1 MKGGGGEVEKRK
13 DQGEESSSNRDEAR
27 SPPRYINFH
36 RSRSLRAFFTIT
48 HPFYPRLPILYN
60 SRDVPRNNNFS
71 PSLQN
76 SLSLIS
82 RNETSNFFRPL
93 HLLSLSV
100 PAETADKMASRDVSF
115 VLVSPPTFAKSL
127 YEFLRLARPIYR
139 YSRETAKQVPP
150 PILSPF
156 ERLPPPIKPRE
167 LLFSRPVST
176 AVVLWPKYR
185 CGLNIFLLSPP
196 HRDFFYISQTFYNR
210 KGYCWK
216 GISLSIDRGTNRYG
230 NHFFSPPLLQRYCK
244 IFSFEIFRE
253 DRFIPGL
260 FVRLP
265 RVISNVL
272 ALSTERLGRGLGW
285 ISWTWFAGNFGWST
299 AATGNL
305 ATSDASCLPV
315 ETSQISPSSSSSSVL
330 PLSSSSASD
339 RPLPSTPPF
348 LYRACPRHR
357 HLHLDFFFFFSFF
370 SLQKFSLVLSPPQR
384 LGFSRRKKN
393 LAKRIFFENKKISVA
408 W

>member
-1 MKGGGGEVEKRK
+1 MRLWKKTGISIFPLPLWLSSNLNIFDRSILGAASRIGDSFRFEINISPRWNARWKGGVERWRSGRIKEKRVLRIETK
-13 DQGEESSSNRDEAR
+13 RALLLGTLIFIVAEVCAR
-27 SPPRYINFH
+27 FLQSHTLSTLASP
-36 RSRSLRAFFTIT
+36 SFTIPAT
-48 HPFYPRLPILYN
+48 SLETTIFPR
-60 SRDVPRNNNFS
+60 
-71 PSLQN
+71 PSKTL
-76 SLSLIS
+76 SLFLIS

-216 GISLSIDRGTNRYG
+216 GISFSIDRGIVTG
-230 NHFFSPPLLQRYCK
+230 ITFF
-244 IFSFEIFRE
+244 
-253 DRFIPGL
+253 
-260 FVRLP
+260 
-265 RVISNVL
+265 
-272 ALSTERLGRGLGW
+272 
-285 ISWTWFAGNFGWST
+285 
-299 AATGNL
+299 
-305 ATSDASCLPV
+305 
-315 ETSQISPSSSSSSVL
+315 L
-330 PLSSSSASD
+330 PLSFNDIARFS
-339 RPLPSTPPF
+339 PS
-348 LYRACPRHR
+348 R
-357 HLHLDFFFFFSFF
+357 
-370 SLQKFSLVLSPPQR
+370 
-384 LGFSRRKKN
+384 
-393 LAKRIFFENKKISVA
+393 FFERTGLFQVYSCVCRE
-408 W
+408 

>member
-71 PSLQN
+71 PFLSKTLSISFSHFTEWNVEFFSPFAPPLPLRPCRNCRQN
-76 SLSLIS
+76 GES
-82 RNETSNFFRPL
+82 RRLFRLFRPC
-93 HLLSLSV
+93 LS
-100 PAETADKMASRDVSF
+100 P
-115 VLVSPPTFAKSL
+115 SPFAKSL
-127 YEFLRLARPIYR
+127 YEFFRLTRPIYR

-167 LLFSRPVST
+167 LLFSRPVLT

-357 HLHLDFFFFFSFF
+357 HLHLDFFFFF
-370 SLQKFSLVLSPPQR
+370 
-384 LGFSRRKKN
+384 
-393 LAKRIFFENKKISVA
+393 
-408 W
+408 

>member
-100 PAETADKMASRDVSF
+100 PAETADKMASRDF
-115 VLVSPPTFAKSL
+115 RLFRLFRPCLSPSPFAKSL
-127 YEFLRLARPIYR
+127 YEFFRLTRPIYC

-210 KGYCWK
+210 KGYC
-216 GISLSIDRGTNRYG
+216 
-230 NHFFSPPLLQRYCK
+230 
-244 IFSFEIFRE
+244 
-253 DRFIPGL
+253 
-260 FVRLP
+260 
-265 RVISNVL
+265 
-272 ALSTERLGRGLGW
+272 
-285 ISWTWFAGNFGWST
+285 
-299 AATGNL
+299 
-305 ATSDASCLPV
+305 
-315 ETSQISPSSSSSSVL
+315 
-330 PLSSSSASD
+330 
-339 RPLPSTPPF
+339 
-348 LYRACPRHR
+348 
-357 HLHLDFFFFFSFF
+357 
-370 SLQKFSLVLSPPQR
+370 
-384 LGFSRRKKN
+384 
-393 LAKRIFFENKKISVA
+393 
-408 W
+408 